1 MSGAAGVVHPIGW
14 VLIPIPI
21 SFPIPRTLWHFPD
34 NDKGKVAPSA
44 LK

>member
-1 MSGAAGVVHPIGW
+1 MSGAAGGMHPIGE
-14 VLIPIPI
+14 VLIPI